1 MGQNKKKQKTG
12 IMLTDDIDM
21 EKVLER
27 PVVEKVTVNQV
38 IKNEEELYKAQF
50 HAPIQ
55 PQKETNDDDM
65 DELFELMAK

>member
-27 PVVEKVTVNQV
+27 PVVEKVTVN
-38 IKNEEELYKAQF
+38 
-50 HAPIQ
+50 
-55 PQKETNDDDM
+55 
-65 DELFELMAK
+65 